1 MFPDAW
7 QKAVSFDVILQLIA
21 LRIYLTMTRDC
32 IDLVL
37 TVTTVSPLTGVC
49 SMVRPGVP
57 PNAGLFV
64 SFDGNR
70 STLRHKEGSG

>member
-7 QKAVSFDVILQLIA
+7 QKAVSFDVVLQLIA

-32 IDLVL
+32 IDLGL

-49 SMVRPGVP
+49 NMVGPGVP

-64 SFDGNR
+64 SVKGTKVNTT
-70 STLRHKEGSG
+70 S